1 MEVLK
6 YLCIGVLALGGAAI
20 LLFCIKSG
28 KPFKYLLLNAIAG
41 VAALA
46 VINLTARFSGVHISV
61 NEWTAAGSAIYGL
74 PAVCGFLFLPMI
86 FR

>member
-6 YLCIGVLALGGAAI
+6 YVCIGVLTVGAAA
-20 LLFCIKSG
+20 LLIFCIRGG
-28 KPFKYLLLNAIAG
+28 KPFKYMLIN
-41 VAALA
+41 ALA
-46 VINLTARFSGVHISV
+46 GITALIAINFTARFSGVHIPI
-61 NEWTAAGSAIYGL
+61 NEWTAAGSAIYGI